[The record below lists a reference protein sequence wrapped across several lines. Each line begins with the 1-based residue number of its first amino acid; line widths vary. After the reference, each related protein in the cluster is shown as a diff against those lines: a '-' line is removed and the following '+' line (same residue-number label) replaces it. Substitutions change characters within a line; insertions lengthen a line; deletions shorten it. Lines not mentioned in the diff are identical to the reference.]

1 VNRPESFGAL
11 LVWILFA
18 ALTYQV
24 VTHGPLTGIDAAAMA
39 WATTHRTTMLTRAAY
54 WVSETGGPS
63 ITAVYAALLV
73 VVLLTRRRWASALA
87 VGFIVYVAIALNV
100 VVKDWV
106 HRGRP
111 VMEDP
116 LVHLVTYSFP
126 SGHAAASTVF
136 GGLSMMLWARSH
148 GSSATAIGS
157 AAILVW
163 IAAVCGSRIYLGA
176 HYPTDVAGGVL
187 EGTGWVL
194 LCSLA
199 VRRWHIPLAWSEPS
213 R

>member
-1 VNRPESFGAL
+1 VNRVETFGAL
-11 LVWILFA
+11 LVWMLFA
-18 ALTYQV
+18 ALTYEV
-24 VTHGPLTGIDAAAMA
+24 VTHGPVTAVDPAAMA
-39 WATTHRTTMLTRAAY
+39 WATTHRNVVLTRAAY

-73 VVLLTRRRWASALA
+73 LILLTRRRWASALA

-100 VVKDWV
+100 LMKDLV

-148 GSSATAIGS
+148 GERTTAIGS
-157 AAILVW
+157 VAILVW

-199 VRRWHIPLAWSEPS
+199 VRRWQIPLAWSDRS